1 MTLKTEY
8 NVRNIFF
15 QKQCRKWVSGANS
28 ILFLFFEKTSYK
40 LKQVVS
46 TWVSIFFGSP
56 RLKHTIKASC
66 IKLVSVDLVICSILV
81 FRKGSGTS
89 FYIIF
94 CVWFFKKIISS
105 FIFYQ
110 MTKSHCLKI
119 LDKICIVISC
129 SPLDDVRYF

>member
-1 MTLKTEY
+1 MWE
-8 NVRNIFF
+8 IFF
-15 QKQCRKWVSGANS
+15 FKNNAENELAAL
-28 ILFLFFEKTSYK
+28 IPYFFLFFEKTSYK
-40 LKQVVS
+40 LKQVFS

-56 RLKHTIKASC
+56 QLKHTIKASC
-66 IKLVSVDLVICSILV
+66 IKLVSIDLVTCSIIV